1 MMIVWY
7 GQINFFDDESTWQ
20 FKYGIGAASGALA
33 LSLLYLR
40 YTKSSEALGW
50 IFVSMS

>member
-1 MMIVWY
+1 MMSVWY

-40 YTKSSEALGW
+40 YTKSSEALRW